1 LNCKVNSLSVE
12 GELMLSLAAVLR
24 PARVGVLLASL
35 VLWFVAGCGDNES
48 VDPPEAVAPRLV
60 IVGPATGSVL
70 PTPMATLQFRI
81 EDAPA
86 IGYTV
91 KVGDAL
97 PTEVTRDFAMGESVS
112 LQLELVTGVNTIAV
126 TLAGQ
131 DGTGDEGTLVLVVEE
146 NAAPVVELD
155 EPAATTFAA
164 SLTVAGRILAARPI
178 TTATAQV
185 GAGTPVAL
193 SLTAA
198 PGGYTFTGE
207 VELALGDNTLAI
219 DVVDDREQHGEAT
232 ASITRMADITA
243 PVVTIEY
250 PRDGQAVRTR
260 RVVVRGRA
268 SDQSSVSSVEVTS
281 GSQTVT
287 ATLEADGSFH
297 ATVDVSPALGELEVH
312 AIDGFGNEARES
324 SHVFYGARLGAGG
337 SHSGAIWNGALYTW
351 GRNNLAQTGLAYAS
365 HESRTAF
372 CDRTLT
378 AARDIA
384 LCKAVTVT
392 NVDAICLNPDFV
404 TPAPADS
411 PEALA
416 CRTATRA
423 TRDSICDAAGALA
436 PANCK
441 TVNTVNLAS
450 ICDLAYGTG
459 SPMSTACKARLVCDG
474 AYASGSVDHAT
485 CVATASSVP
494 SVFPSPAAPYT
505 PVMIPRYSPT
515 AAPAPVG
522 GGVALST
529 LGISFT
535 ALAFNQNASSAL
547 DSEGRVWSWGDGASG
562 MLCLGDSL
570 QRQIPHR
577 VDAFGEAGTTAIALS
592 RGYDHL
598 LVLRSD
604 GSVWGCGLNNVGQIG
619 DGTSGTSRELP
630 TRVAGLPANII
641 QVLATSQSSYALTAD
656 GQVYA
661 WGRNQY
667 GNLGNGTAGTSTTV
681 AATPALVPGLSDIV
695 MIAGGRDH
703 VLALTRAGSIYGW
716 GLNASNQVNG
726 SDGNVLSPV
735 LIDGVTDARA
745 VYANGTQGFY
755 EDPMGR
761 LFGWGANGSGN
772 LGIPD
777 DEDQLAPSMPV
788 FGISNV
794 LDVGIGALHGFVLR
808 GDQVFGWGWSFHG
821 SLGASTSAI
830 HTWPYRTPLV
840 VQLPAA
846 N

>member
-1 LNCKVNSLSVE
+1 
-12 GELMLSLAAVLR
+12 MLFPAAVLR
-24 PARVGVLLASL
+24 SARIAVLLALS
-35 VLWFVAGCGDNES
+35 VPWVAAGCGDNES
-48 VDPPEAVAPRLV
+48 VDEPEAVAPRLV
-60 IVGPATGSVL
+60 IVGPATGTVL
-70 PTPMATLQFRI
+70 PTPAATLQFRI

-86 IGYTV
+86 IGYAV

-97 PTEVTRDFAMGESVS
+97 PTEVTRAFEAGESIS
-112 LQLELVTGVNTIAV
+112 LPLQLVTGVNTIAV
-126 TLAGQ
+126 TLTGEG
-131 DGTGDEGTLVLVVEE
+131 GTGDEGTLVLVVEE
-146 NAAPVVELD
+146 NAAPVVELT
-155 EPAATTFAA
+155 EPSATTYAAT
-164 SLTVAGRILAARPI
+164 LTVEGRILAARPI
-178 TTATAQV
+178 TAATAQI
-185 GAGTPVAL
+185 GTETPVAL
-193 SLTAA
+193 TLEAA
-198 PGGYTFTGE
+198 TGGYTFTGT
-207 VELALGDNTLAI
+207 VDLALGENTLVI
-219 DVVDDREQHGEAT
+219 DVVDDRDQSGEAQAT
-232 ASITRMADITA
+232 ITRMADIT
-243 PVVTIEY
+243 PPQVTIEY

-260 RVVVRGRA
+260 RVVVRGHA
-268 SDQSSVSSVEVTS
+268 NDQSSVASVEVTS

-297 ATVDVSPALGELEVH
+297 ATVDVSPALGELEVR
-312 AIDGFGNEARES
+312 ALDGFGNEVRES
-324 SHVFYGARLGAGG
+324 SHVFYGARLAAGG
-337 SHSGAIWNGALYTW
+337 SHSGAIWNGELYTW
-351 GRNNLAQTGLAYAS
+351 GRNNLAQTGLDYAS
-365 HESRTAF
+365 HENRTAF

-378 AARDIA
+378 ETRDIL
-384 LCKAVTVT
+384 LCKAVSVT
-392 NVDAICLNPDFV
+392 NVDAICLNPNFV
-404 TPAPADS
+404 TPTPADS

-423 TRDSICDAAGALA
+423 TRDSICDTAGALA
-436 PANCK
+436 PMNCK
-441 TVNTVNLAS
+441 TSVSANIAS
-450 ICDLAYGTG
+450 VCDLAYGTG
-459 SPMSTACKARLVCDG
+459 SPTSTACKARFVCDG
-474 AYASGSVDHAT
+474 AYVTGSEGHTA
-485 CVATASSVP
+485 CVARVSAVP
-494 SVFPSPAAPYT
+494 SVYPTPATPYV
-505 PVMIPRYSPT
+505 PVMIPRYSTT

-577 VDAFGEAGTTAIALS
+577 VDAFGDAGTTAIALS

-604 GSVWGCGLNNVGQIG
+604 GSVWGCGLNSVGQIG
-619 DGTSGTSRELP
+619 DGTSGVSRELP
-630 TRVAGLPANII
+630 TRVTGLPANII

-667 GNLGNGTAGTSTTV
+667 GNLGNGTASSGTAV

-703 VLALTRAGSIYGW
+703 VLALTSAGTIYGW
-716 GLNASNQVNG
+716 GLNASNQVNA
-726 SDGNVLSPV
+726 SDENVLSPV
-735 LIDGVTDARA
+735 LIQGVTDARA

-777 DEDQLAPSMPV
+777 DEDQPAPSMPV

-794 LDVGIGALHGFVLR
+794 LDVGIGALHGFVMR